1 MGPGAARRAAGAGR
15 VEPAAVRAAGRGG
28 GAACGVAG
36 AGGDAAP
43 AARRLPGGVR
53 GAAGGGGVVHR
64 PGHPRRDHLQGVRVH
79 PGGPD
84 RRLRAQPRQR
94 VLRPPRAAEGVLD
107 PGARPGRARG
117 ADGGVRLPAADR
129 PGRPGLQHA
138 EHERGQRPAGVPG
151 PGDRPPQAEG
161 GTARPGRDLDRDRG
175 RPAVG
180 GELRLRGRP
189 VRCLHATR
197 SAGPLR
203 HPVQQAAR
211 ALPAAEPQDHQAGR
225 PRRRRGRRRRA
236 DVRLAAGRGS
246 RRAAELAAHRRRRQD
261 RPRRQRRRRE
271 SAAPA
276 RRLRRERRG
285 RPRPGG
291 RRRQDQRDH
300 LLRPPAAGHPRRP
313 RPPRPRRQ
321 RRRRP
326 P

>member
-1 MGPGAARRAAGAGR
+1 MSNQRLC
-15 VEPAAVRAAGRGG
+15 VLPAAEAVPHAASRAL
-28 GAACGVAG
+28 AAML
-36 AGGDAAP
+36 
-43 AARRLPGGVR
+43 RRLPGDYLAAFGVR
-53 GAAGGGGVVHR
+53 LAAAESFTD
-64 PGHPRRDHLQGVRVH
+64 PGTHAGTTYKGVRVH

-94 VLRPPRAAEGVLD
+94 VLRPPPAAEGVLD
-107 PGARPGRARG
+107 PGACPGRARG

-175 RPAVG
+175 RPAVR
-180 GELRLRGRP
+180 GELRLRRCP

-211 ALPAAEPQDHQAGR
+211 ALPAAEPQDRQAGR

-261 RPRRQRRRRE
+261 R
-271 SAAPA
+271 SAAPKTA
-276 RRLRRERRG
+276 TGKRRTCS
-285 RPRPGG
+285 
-291 RRRQDQRDH
+291 
-300 LLRPPAAGHPRRP
+300 PPTT
-313 RPPRPRRQ
+313 
-321 RRRRP
+321 
-326 P
+326 